1 MKTFEY
7 KLQGD
12 GRDSWLVTDGTE
24 KFMSYISPIEVY
36 KKEIE
41 DYHNLMLVDLL
52 NRKNYLSLGEV
63 SLWVEDENYGTEA
76 TQIIEWFKSTYQTIV
91 EHLEK
96 IEQYQNP
103 QTFISSLPVL
113 N

>member
-1 MKTFEY
+1 
-7 KLQGD
+7 
-12 GRDSWLVTDGTE
+12 
-24 KFMSYISPIEVY
+24 
-36 KKEIE
+36 
-41 DYHNLMLVDLL
+41 
-52 NRKNYLSLGEV
+52 LGEV